1 MTEER
6 CVVDVLGI
14 PYSVNITPEADDPK
28 LETMDGYTDP
38 SIKRIV
44 ISDVHRRP
52 EDPENVQ
59 DQDWVQRNIIRHEL
73 IHAFIVESGNQDAFW
88 HTEDM
93 VRWLAYMF
101 PRLLAAFNE
110 AGAME
115 PCGKGVV
122 LNGVYHPTTDELKK
136 MFSHSSDILPKD
148 GFRLYPEVADELNY
162 YNSIEVSRTKE

>member
-14 PYSVNITPEADDPK
+14 PYSINITPEADDQK

-52 EDPENVQ
+52 DDPENVQ
-59 DQDWVQRNIIRHEL
+59 NQDWFQRNIIRHEL
-73 IHAFIVESGNQDAFW
+73 IHAFVTESGCQDAFW
-88 HTEDM
+88 HSEDM

-110 AGAME
+110 AGALE
-115 PCGKGVV
+115 PEKGIT
-122 LNGVYHPTTDELKK
+122 LNGVYHPTVDELKK
-136 MFSHSSDILPKD
+136 R
-148 GFRLYPEVADELNY
+148 GFIQGCHELTT
-162 YNSIEVSRTKE
+162 E

>member
-44 ISDVHRRP
+44 ISDVNARP
-52 EDPENVQ
+52 EDPEAVQ
-59 DQDWVQRNIIRHEL
+59 DQDWFQRNILRHEL
-73 IHAFIVESGNQDAFW
+73 IHAFITESGLEDAFW
-88 HTEDM
+88 HNEDM

-101 PRLLAAFNE
+101 PRLLVAFKE
-110 AGAME
+110 AGAMDPE
-115 PCGKGVV
+115 KGIS
-122 LNGVYHPTTDELKK
+122 LNGVYHPTVDELRKR
-136 MFSHSSDILPKD
+136 
-148 GFRLYPEVADELNY
+148 GF
-162 YNSIEVSRTKE
+162 IQ

>member
-6 CVVDVLGI
+6 CVVDVLGV

-52 EDPENVQ
+52 DDPENVQ
-59 DQDWVQRNIIRHEL
+59 DQDWFQRNIIRHEL
-73 IHAFIVESGNQDAFW
+73 IHAFVVESGCQDALW
-88 HTEDM
+88 HSEDM

-115 PCGKGVV
+115 PEKVPIPAGDMVGWIVDGKGTFC
-122 LNGVYHPTTDELKK
+122 P
-136 MFSHSSDILPKD
+136 
-148 GFRLYPEVADELNY
+148 ADEMNY
-162 YNSIEVSRTKE
+162 YNSVEASRTKE

>member
-44 ISDVHRRP
+44 ISDVNARP
-52 EDPENVQ
+52 EDPEAVQ
-59 DQDWVQRNIIRHEL
+59 DQDWFQRNILRHEL
-73 IHAFIVESGNQDAFW
+73 IHAFVVESGNQDAFW

-101 PRLLAAFNE
+101 PRLLAAFKE
-110 AGAME
+110 AGALDI
-115 PCGKGVV
+115 PRQNVPGNDNDIIGWIVDGKGTFK
-122 LNGVYHPTTDELKK
+122 PAQKQ
-136 MFSHSSDILPKD
+136 
-148 GFRLYPEVADELNY
+148 
-162 YNSIEVSRTKE
+162 

>member
-14 PYSVNITPEADDPK
+14 PYSINITPEADDPK

-52 EDPENVQ
+52 DDPENVQ
-59 DQDWVQRNIIRHEL
+59 NQDWFQRNIIRHEL
-73 IHAFIVESGNQDAFW
+73 IHAFVVESGCQDALW
-88 HTEDM
+88 HSEDM

-101 PRLLAAFNE
+101 PRLVDAFKE
-110 AGAME
+110 SKAME
-115 PCGKGVV
+115 PEKPIYSAVDELNYYISVTESEKGVAID
-122 LNGVYHPTTDELKK
+122 GIDHPTTDELRK
-136 MFSHSSDILPKD
+136 M
-148 GFRLYPEVADELNY
+148 GF
-162 YNSIEVSRTKE
+162 IQ

>member
-6 CVVDVLGI
+6 CVVDVLGV

-52 EDPENVQ
+52 DDPENVQ
-59 DQDWVQRNIIRHEL
+59 DQDWFQRNIIRHEL
-73 IHAFIVESGNQDAFW
+73 IHAFVVESGCQDALW
-88 HTEDM
+88 HSEDM

-101 PRLLAAFNE
+101 PRLLVAFKE
-110 AGAME
+110 AGALYE
-115 PCGKGVV
+115 
-122 LNGVYHPTTDELKK
+122 
-136 MFSHSSDILPKD
+136 ILPKPFVEKDID
-148 GFRLYPEVADELNY
+148 GEIVDVKGQFRAADEVNY
-162 YNSIEVSRTKE
+162 YRSVEESLKS

>member
-28 LETMDGYTDP
+28 LESMDGYTDP

-52 EDPENVQ
+52 DDPENVQ
-59 DQDWVQRNIIRHEL
+59 DQDWFQRTIIRHEL
-73 IHAFIVESGNQDAFW
+73 IHAFVVESGCQDALW
-88 HTEDM
+88 HSEDM

-101 PRLLAAFNE
+101 PRLVDAFKE
-110 AGAME
+110 AKAME
-115 PCGKGVV
+115 PEKPIYSAVDELNYYSSVSESEKGVAID
-122 LNGVYHPTTDELKK
+122 GVYHPTTDELRK
-136 MFSHSSDILPKD
+136 M
-148 GFRLYPEVADELNY
+148 GF
-162 YNSIEVSRTKE
+162 IQ

>member
-44 ISDVHRRP
+44 ISDVNARP
-52 EDPENVQ
+52 EDPEAVQ
-59 DQDWVQRNIIRHEL
+59 DQDWFQRNILRHEL
-73 IHAFIVESGNQDAFW
+73 IHAFVVESGNQDAFW

-101 PRLLAAFNE
+101 PRLLAAFKE
-110 AGAME
+110 AGAMDDQ
-115 PCGKGVV
+115 PAAVPGRDIAGWITDAKGT
-122 LNGVYHPTTDELKK
+122 YKRATD
-136 MFSHSSDILPKD
+136 F
-148 GFRLYPEVADELNY
+148 
-162 YNSIEVSRTKE
+162 